1 MIAVACTAA
10 PTGRF
15 RCGLPLLNNELGCGL
30 FPVARAIVV
39 QNRKPTM
46 IDKITSEGIS
56 YSELRAA
63 GVKYSFTNV
72 LGNTVNCYGVSDEEA
87 DHYELFVDN
96 EQEGHL
102 ENPDKLGW
110 EEVASFLEEQPDDW
124 SEVFGSSQPSEA

>member
-1 MIAVACTAA
+1 
-10 PTGRF
+10 
-15 RCGLPLLNNELGCGL
+15 
-30 FPVARAIVV
+30 
-39 QNRKPTM
+39 M

-63 GVKYSFTNV
+63 GVKYRFTNV

-87 DHYELFVDN
+87 DHYKLFVDN

-110 EEVASFLEEQPDDW
+110 EEVASFLEEQSDDW

>member
-1 MIAVACTAA
+1 
-10 PTGRF
+10 
-15 RCGLPLLNNELGCGL
+15 
-30 FPVARAIVV
+30 
-39 QNRKPTM
+39 M
-46 IDKITSEGIS
+46 IDTITSEVIS

-110 EEVASFLEEQPDDW
+110 EEVASFLKEQPDDW